1 MTNMDPCW
9 LPSAIMQTT
18 GAILGIFVA
27 IYVLAL
33 PRLLELTKALE
44 PNELINKLGDKEG
57 KEHIDR
63 SFDALKGLKIF
74 NMIFILLIIFCCLT
88 IIFSTLWL
96 DSLTTNVLITNSIFL
111 GLTLGFLAT
120 CLFLFSVIL
129 ICVYSILII
138 YFVLYRLS
146 PIKGMYK
153 L

>member
-57 KEHIDR
+57 KEHIHR
-63 SFDALKGLKIF
+63 GFDALKGLKIF
-74 NMIFILLIIFCCLT
+74 NVCFILLIIFCCLT

-111 GLTLGFLAT
+111 GPLGSLAT
-120 CLFLFSVIL
+120 CLFLFSVIF

-138 YFVLYRLS
+138 YFVLYWLS

>member
-63 SFDALKGLKIF
+63 GFDALKGLKIF
-74 NMIFILLIIFCCLT
+74 NVCFILLIIFCCLT

-120 CLFLFSVIL
+120 CLFLFSVIF

-138 YFVLYRLS
+138 YFVLYWLS